1 MKLILNNNNNENIII
16 TNFNRNLDID
26 NPIILFNIY
35 FSTDNL
41 ADITSM
47 NYLTQYANTKITAYK
62 ILNNDNDVLLEVN
75 DINAKLTSFN
85 ETFTNDY
92 YSANAS
98 IQIMKNTNIQSMEE
112 EE

>member
-1 MKLILNNNNNENIII
+1 MKLILNNKNNENIAI

-26 NPIILFNIY
+26 NPTILFNIY

-47 NYLTQYANTKITAYK
+47 NYLAQYANTKITAYK
-62 ILNNDNDVLLEVN
+62 ILNNDDDVLLEVN

-92 YSANAS
+92 YNANAS
-98 IQIMKNTNIQSMEE
+98 IQIMENTNIQPMEE